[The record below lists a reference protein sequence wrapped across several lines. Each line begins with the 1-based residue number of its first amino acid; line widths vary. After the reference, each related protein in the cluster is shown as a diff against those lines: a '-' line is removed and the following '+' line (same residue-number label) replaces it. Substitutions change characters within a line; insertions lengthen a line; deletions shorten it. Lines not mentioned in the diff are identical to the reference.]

1 METAHKTEEEKK
13 EYFDSEEE
21 LNIKIDQLAQWISE
35 SKHFVTFTGAGISTA
50 AGISDYRS
58 GVNTVLKVGPG
69 VWEKKKHGI
78 TQTVKKKDAKQLM
91 QKAFPTITHLA
102 LAQLMQ
108 ENYLKFVIS
117 QNVDGLHLKSGI
129 PADKIAELH
138 GNTNLEI
145 CSKCSKIYFRDYKVR
160 NNVKVH
166 DHKTQRKCFDCNG
179 GLIDTIINFN
189 ENLRDEV
196 INEAWAQAQKADLM
210 LCLGSSLSITPAA
223 DMPAETIDNGG
234 KVVVVNLQ
242 KTPYYSKADFNI
254 FAKIEDVMGR
264 LMLKMNIEVP
274 NWNFVRKIFIMYDTD
289 SKELK
294 FEPRHV
300 CDEYFSFVSK
310 IEIKVLNKVFILSK
324 EPFVYKFTEFL
335 KNNDNFE
342 IKFHFYGNYCEPVF
356 VLSEKF
362 GNFINKVL
370 KIEYDPFD
378 KIWIKYILLD
388 QLEDLKFKLENLKI

>member
-1 METAHKTEEEKK
+1 METAHKTDEEKK

-78 TQTVKKKDAKQLM
+78 TETGKKTDAKQLM

-145 CSKCSKIYFRDYKVR
+145 CSKCSKNYFRDYKVR

-166 DHKTQRKCFDCNG
+166 DHKTGRKCFDCKGDLN
-179 GLIDTIINFN
+179 DSIINFN

-210 LCLGSSLSITPAA
+210 LCLGSSLSVTPAA

-274 NWNFVRKIFIMYDTD
+274 NWNFV
-289 SKELK
+289 
-294 FEPRHV
+294 
-300 CDEYFSFVSK
+300 
-310 IEIKVLNKVFILSK
+310 EIKVLNKVFTLSK
-324 EPFVYKFTEFL
+324 EPFVYKFSEYL

-342 IKFHFYGNYCEPVF
+342 IKFHFYGNYFEPIF

-378 KIWIKYILLD
+378 KIWIKTIY
-388 QLEDLKFKLENLKI
+388 